1 MGGRGIRYTKY
12 LVYFS
17 TLLRNFAVIKQTNEL
32 VAGKRHRLQSRL
44 VCKQANEKDSVERK
58 K

>member
-1 MGGRGIRYTKY
+1 M
-12 LVYFS
+12 
-17 TLLRNFAVIKQTNEL
+17 RNFAVIKQTNEL

-44 VCKQANEKDSVERK
+44 VCKQADEKDSVERK